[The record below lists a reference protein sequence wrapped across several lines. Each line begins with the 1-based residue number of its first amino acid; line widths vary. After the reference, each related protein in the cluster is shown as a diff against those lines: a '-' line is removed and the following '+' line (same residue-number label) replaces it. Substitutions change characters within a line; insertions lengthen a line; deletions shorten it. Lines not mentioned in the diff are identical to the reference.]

1 MQLTTSGKDVLV
13 LTPDTAQY
21 LHTFTLAE
29 VPFPSIPPARGT
41 LAPVWSSAVFLA
53 LGIQKQWVSLCLGA
67 TTKLQPAS
75 CWCFLGLDFSSECFK
90 EQPVHLSTGSENGH
104 LEARGWSY
112 SPHCAQSPPWLGGQQ
127 IADPTDNSLP
137 LTLQYAGA
145 PSTLLR
151 KRTSELHCQR
161 SEFLFTPDRGFELV
175 NTNHSCL
182 LIKSLTIKKKYS

>member
-53 LGIQKQWVSLCLGA
+53 LGIQKQWASLCLGA

-104 LEARGWSY
+104 LEARGVELQPSLRAEPSLARWTAECR
-112 SPHCAQSPPWLGGQQ
+112 PHRQLS
-127 IADPTDNSLP
+127 
-137 LTLQYAGA
+137 A
-145 PSTLLR
+145 PHTAVCGCSQ
-151 KRTSELHCQR
+151 H
-161 SEFLFTPDRGFELV
+161 TPEEEDL
-175 NTNHSCL
+175 
-182 LIKSLTIKKKYS
+182 